1 MKKYLNKIRSILT
14 INDDA
19 IEYIEKDTKKVAK
32 KTYKVIK
39 NMALIFAYILIYV
52 RLEGIVTYFE
62 SNKEL
67 NFSITKEGIEFDQG
81 PKDKEKVQETE
92 HIGAIREYVVNNEL
106 NVVTIND
113 RNVDLDNK
121 EQYNMIYGTD
131 KNKIVITKE
140 KVYIYENKM
149 LRKAYRY

>member
-14 INDDA
+14 INDNA
-19 IEYIEKDTKKVAK
+19 IEYIEKDTKKIAK
-32 KTYKVIK
+32 KTYKIIK
-39 NMALIFAYILIYV
+39 NIGILIMALIFAYILIYV

-92 HIGAIREYVVNNEL
+92 HIGL
-106 NVVTIND
+106 
-113 RNVDLDNK
+113 
-121 EQYNMIYGTD
+121 
-131 KNKIVITKE
+131 
-140 KVYIYENKM
+140 
-149 LRKAYRY
+149 